1 MGDAAGYSMLVN
13 LFWHLR
19 IFLKRLKIY
28 IAISRTTEISKLLG
42 NVMAHL
48 LLVLSLST
56 KALKQN
62 PISRYIRLI

>member
-1 MGDAAGYSMLVN
+1 MDAPGYIMLVN
-13 LFWHLR
+13 LLGHLR
-19 IFLKRLKIY
+19 VFLKRLKIY